1 MSSLMRAHSAHHR
14 ETVSRDSGSW
24 EIRDESLFQI
34 RQIEKAYRKRRGL
47 NRDIDKAKNGKKS
60 ISGRG

>member
-1 MSSLMRAHSAHHR
+1 MRAHGAHHR
-14 ETVSRDSGSW
+14 ETVSRDSGSL

-47 NRDIDKAKNGKKS
+47 NRDIDKAENGKKS